1 VIAYL
6 LDTDTCIYLIKKKN
20 PRALVKLQSMEIGTV
35 GISSITLSELEYG
48 VARSTKPQQNK
59 LALAHFL
66 APLEIMPFDDQAAA
80 QYGPIRALLESNGT
94 PIGPL
99 DTLIASHA
107 LALDAIIVTN
117 NIREF
122 ARVPKLVIENWFD
135 D

>member
-1 VIAYL
+1 M
-6 LDTDTCIYLIKKKN
+6 D
-20 PRALVKLQSMEIGTV
+20 IGTV
-35 GISSITLSELEYG
+35 GISSITLSELEFG
-48 VARSTKPQQNK
+48 VARSTRPQQNK

-66 APLEIMPFDDQAAA
+66 APLEILPFDDQAAA

-107 LALDAIIVTN
+107 LALDSTLVTN

-122 ARVPKLVIENWFD
+122 ARVPKLVIEDWFGD
-135 D
+135 DAP

>member
-1 VIAYL
+1 MIAYL

>member
-1 VIAYL
+1 MIAYL

-107 LALDAIIVTN
+107 LALDTIIVTN

>member
-35 GISSITLSELEYG
+35 GISSITLSKLEYG